1 MAATGTSAKTSPT
14 GAGDGERRLFL
25 IDGPSLVYRAFF
37 ALPESIATS
46 TGVPTN
52 AIFGFASMLVKIVTE
67 YGVCPT
73 VVAWDAG
80 SSGRTEVYAEYKAQ
94 RRSRPDL
101 LKQQWPAMEP
111 LVEAFGYSNVK
122 IDGYEADDVIASLA
136 EHALRADPPVPV
148 MIVTGDRDA
157 FQLIDADGLVKVMAT
172 SRGITETKI
181 YDRQAVIDRYGIAP
195 ELIPD
200 FYGLKGDTS
209 DNIPGVPGIGDKTAS
224 ELIQTYGALED
235 VLAHVDEIKGAK
247 RKQNLLEHADDA
259 RVSKQL
265 ATVQRDVAVDF
276 DIAAEST
283 REPDRSRVREVFR
296 EYELRDP
303 LRRLEEALGDPDVA
317 APALPAEV
325 KLSGRVRSGTPG
337 DIPHLG
343 APDSEIAL
351 VVQAAETPE
360 GALFADGAPWRFA
373 AAVAG
378 AGQGRG
384 AGAGVEVLAGDC
396 AGPEQV
402 VAACAR
408 RPVVA
413 HDAKSL
419 GLVPPGLAHDTM
431 LGAYLI
437 EPARR
442 GYPFAELCEER
453 GLASDLEDPQAAEV
467 VLLGALAGW
476 QREQIAERGLEGVMH
491 DIELPLVAV
500 LREME
505 LLGVRLNLDRLAE
518 ITARVREEVAGLEAE
533 IFALA
538 EEEFTIGSPQ
548 QLGQIL
554 FEKLGLSRKRRGKT
568 GYSTDARVLQAIR
581 TEHEIVPKIERWRE
595 LSTLAKTYLDVLPE
609 EVDERSRIHTT
620 FLQAVA
626 QTGRLSSTN
635 PNMQNVP
642 IRTPLGRE
650 IRGCFEA
657 EDANVLISA
666 DYSQIELR
674 VLAHVADEPALKE
687 IFRREEDVH
696 TATASQ
702 VFAVA
707 AQDIDPG
714 MRSKAKMINYGIV
727 YGLSDFGLADRLNI
741 PREEAK
747 EFIDAYLQRFPR
759 VAAFMAETIEQ
770 AKQQSY
776 VTTLWGRRRQIP
788 ELQARN
794 YQVRMLGERL
804 AVNTVIQGT
813 AADIIKLAM
822 VRTHAALGESG
833 LQTRLLLTI
842 HDELLFEG
850 PPSEQAAARDLV
862 EREMCGVWDR
872 DPPLAVD
879 AGVGRNWLE
888 AK

>member
-1 MAATGTSAKTSPT
+1 MAATSTSAKTAATAS
-14 GAGDGERRLFL
+14 GEGERRLFL

-46 TGVPTN
+46 TGVSTN

-67 YGVCPT
+67 YGVQPT

-122 IDGYEADDVIASLA
+122 IEGYEADDVIASLA
-136 EHALRADPPVPV
+136 EHALQADPPVPV

-157 FQLIDADGLVKVMAT
+157 FQLIDSAGLVKVMAT

-224 ELIQTYGALED
+224 DLIQSYGSLED
-235 VLAHVDEIKGAK
+235 VLSHIDDIKGAK
-247 RKQNLLEHADDA
+247 RKENLIAHAEDA

-265 ATVQRDVAVDF
+265 ATVQRNVAVDF
-276 DIAAEST
+276 DIVAESV

-296 EYELRDP
+296 EYELREP
-303 LRRLEEALGDPDVA
+303 LRRLEEALGDPDIA
-317 APALPAEV
+317 APAPAAEV
-325 KLSGRVRSGTPG
+325 KLGGRVRA
-337 DIPHLG
+337 G
-343 APDSEIAL
+343 APEGIAKLGGGEDELML
-351 VVQAAETPE
+351 VARETETPE
-360 GALFADGAPWRFA
+360 GELFAEGPPWRFA
-373 AAVAG
+373 AAVAEG
-378 AGQGRG
+378 KGGKRA
-384 AGAGVEVLAGDC
+384 EVLAGDC
-396 AGPEQV
+396 ESPEQV
-402 VAACAR
+402 VQAAGERA
-408 RPVVA
+408 VVA
-413 HDAKSL
+413 HDAKAL
-419 GLVPPGLAHDTM
+419 RRVPPGLAHDTL
-431 LGAYLI
+431 LGAFLL

-442 GYPFAELCEER
+442 RFPFSELCEER
-453 GLASDLEDPQAAEV
+453 GLASDLEDPLAADAV
-467 VLLGALAGW
+467 MMGALASW
-476 QREQIAERGLEGVMH
+476 QRAEISERGLEGVMR

-505 LLGVRLNLDRLAE
+505 LLGVRLNLERLAE
-518 ITARVREEVAGLEAE
+518 ITGRVREELLALEE
-533 IFALA
+533 DIFLLA

-581 TEHEIVPKIERWRE
+581 AEHEIIPKIERWRE
-595 LSTLAKTYLDVLPE
+595 LSTLAKTYLDVLPSV
-609 EVDERSRIHTT
+609 VDERSRIHTT
-620 FLQAVA
+620 FLQAGA
-626 QTGRLSSTN
+626 QTGRLASTN

-657 EDANVLISA
+657 EEGNVLISA

-674 VLAHVADEPALKE
+674 VLAHAAEEPVLKE
-687 IFRREEDVH
+687 IFVREEDVH

-702 VFAVA
+702 VFQVGPE
-707 AQDIDPG
+707 QIDPG

-747 EFIDAYLQRFPR
+747 EFIDTYLERFPR
-759 VAAFMAETIEQ
+759 VAAFMAETIER
-770 AKQQSY
+770 AKEQSY

-822 VRTHAALGESG
+822 VRTHAALAASELS
-833 LQTRLLLTI
+833 TRLLLTI

-850 PPSEQAAARDLV
+850 SPEEAEQAKALI
-862 EREMCGVWDR
+862 EREMCGVWEH

-879 AGVGRNWLE
+879 AGVGHNWLE